1 MTRLLLRSTLRSF
14 GISIG
19 AWMMIGL
26 FFFSQD
32 AARIILWHERT
43 PLSDEFIAR
52 MSGACISALMTP
64 AVLWASGHF
73 RIERRKWLRMTAL
86 HFVFAVSFALLQV
99 SAETALYLKL
109 SILTNFLDKSFSR
122 AFLQMLAAGFHENLV
137 VYWVLVGI
145 EMGTRYYRRFRE
157 QEKTTLLLR
166 VEAAELETQLT
177 TSRLSALKAQ
187 LQPHFLFNTL
197 NAITVLVRQNKT
209 DAAEEMLMRLGDLL
223 RAVLQDAEV
232 QEVPLRREL
241 ECLKLYLGIEKV
253 RFGDRLE
260 TMFNVDADALDAAVP
275 HMSLQP
281 LVENAVHHGVSRRA
295 AVGCI
300 NVSARRCDKH
310 LEIRIADNGPGLA
323 ANSIPNEA
331 GVGLSNTRTR
341 LRQLY
346 REAATLNIEPANPCG
361 AIVTV
366 QIPFHTLKETAPQRM
381 ELK

>member
-1 MTRLLLRSTLRSF
+1 MV
-14 GISIG
+14 IG
-19 AWMMIGL
+19 V

-43 PLSDEFIAR
+43 SLSDEFVAR
-52 MSGACISALMTP
+52 MVGAFISALLTP
-64 AVLWASGHF
+64 AVLWAGDQF
-73 RIERRKWLRMTAL
+73 RIERRNWLRMSAL
-86 HFVFAVSFALLQV
+86 HVVFAVAFALIQLA
-99 SAETALYLKL
+99 SETAIYLKFA
-109 SILTNFLDKSFSR
+109 ILANFLQKSFSP
-122 AFLQMLAAGFHENLV
+122 AFVQMLAAGFHDNV
-137 VYWVLVGI
+137 VIYWVLVGLQ
-145 EMGTRYYRRFRE
+145 MGARYYRSFRE

-166 VEAAELETQLT
+166 VEAAELQTQLT
-177 TSRLSALKAQ
+177 ASRLSVLKAQ

-209 DAAEEMLMRLGDLL
+209 EAAEEMLTRLGDLL
-223 RAVLQDAEV
+223 RAILHDAEV

-253 RFGDRLE
+253 RFGNRLE
-260 TMFNVDADALDAAVP
+260 TVFKVEPETLDAAVP

-300 NVSARRCDKH
+300 HVSARRSDEH
-310 LEIRIADNGPGLA
+310 LEIRICDNGPGLPVD
-323 ANSIPNEA
+323 SIPNQA
-331 GVGLSNTRTR
+331 GVGLKNTRTR

-346 REAATLNIEPANPCG
+346 KDAAALKVEPGNPCG
-361 AIVTV
+361 VIATV

-381 ELK
+381 ELNEL